1 MSAVTSAAT
10 PPTSS
15 PAVRRVRV
23 WDLPTRL
30 FHWSLLTCVVG
41 SVVTAKVGGN
51 ATPWHFRLGLATL
64 ALIAFRLVWGLVGGR
79 WSRFASFI
87 YGPGAMLR
95 YLRGQPRPGEHFEVG
110 HNPLGSLSV
119 FGLLGILAVQV
130 ATGLVADD
138 EIANTG
144 PLISFVSGAAS
155 SAATA
160 WHKSGGQWLIFT
172 LVGLHVAAIVF
183 YRLRKRIDLVGP
195 MLHGDKLVET
205 DAPDTGDTALRRVLA
220 LLIGA
225 ACAALAIWV
234 NSFGA

>member
-1 MSAVTSAAT
+1 MTAVNRAE
-10 PPTSS
+10 TSS
-15 PAVRRVRV
+15 ANVRRVRV

-30 FHWSLLTCVVG
+30 FHWTLLVCVLG

-51 ATPWHFRLGLATL
+51 ATVWHFRLGLATL

-79 WSRFASFI
+79 WSRFTSFI
-87 YGPGAMLR
+87 YGPGAVLR

-138 EIANTG
+138 EIASTG
-144 PLISFVSGAAS
+144 PLITFVSGAVS

-160 WHKSGGQWLIFT
+160 WHRTGGQWLILA

-183 YRLRKRIDLVGP
+183 YRLHKRVDLVGP
-195 MLHGDKLVET
+195 MLHGDKLLAVE
-205 DAPDTGDTALRRVLA
+205 APDTGDTALRRVLA

>member
-10 PPTSS
+10 NPSS
-15 PAVRRVRV
+15 ARRVRV

-30 FHWSLLTCVVG
+30 FHWSLLVCVAG
-41 SVVTAKVGGN
+41 SIVTAKVGGN

-64 ALIAFRLVWGLVGGR
+64 ALITFRLVWGLVGGR
-79 WSRFASFI
+79 WSRFTSFI

-119 FGLLGILAVQV
+119 FGLLGILAMQV
-130 ATGLVADD
+130 GTGLVADD

-144 PLISFVSGAAS
+144 PLISFVSGSVS
-155 SAATA
+155 SAATS
-160 WHKSGGQWLIFT
+160 WHKTGGQWLIFT

-225 ACAALAIWV
+225 ACAALATWV
-234 NSFGA
+234 NSLGG